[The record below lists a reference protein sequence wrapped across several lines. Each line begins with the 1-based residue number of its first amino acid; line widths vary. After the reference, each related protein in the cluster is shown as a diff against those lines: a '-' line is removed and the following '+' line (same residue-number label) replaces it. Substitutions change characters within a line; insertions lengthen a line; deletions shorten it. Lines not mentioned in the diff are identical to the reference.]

1 MTSLESCESN
11 LPWMLVLPDLLF
23 VMATFYDL
31 PARYMW
37 RTLPMWKAMQEE
49 REIVKGARY
58 IQPQLRKAGR
68 EDSMNLK
75 ALSDDNYENQENG
88 RVFADSA
95 HINGTTARNVIS
107 TGVSPGRTEEGR
119 LGSNA
124 TLISGC
130 PSGWGCSGLFSRVF
144 CSTLK
149 A

>member
-1 MTSLESCESN
+1 M
-11 LPWMLVLPDLLF
+11 
-23 VMATFYDL
+23 
-31 PARYMW
+31 
-37 RTLPMWKAMQEE
+37 
-49 REIVKGARY
+49 EIVKGARY
-58 IQPQLRKAGR
+58 VQLREAGR

-95 HINGTTARNVIS
+95 QINTTTARNVIS

-124 TLISGC
+124 TLFWGC
-130 PSGWGCSGLFSRVF
+130 PSGWVCSVLFSRVF

>member
-11 LPWMLVLPDLLF
+11 LPWMLVLPGLLF

-37 RTLPMWKAMQEE
+37 RTLLIWKAMQEE
-49 REIVKGARY
+49 REIVKGAWY

-88 RVFADSA
+88 RVFADSLTS
-95 HINGTTARNVIS
+95 NL
-107 TGVSPGRTEEGR
+107 ER
-119 LGSNA
+119 LFQR
-124 TLISGC
+124 GC
-130 PSGWGCSGLFSRVF
+130 RQDGPKREDWGLMPLWGCSGLFSRVF
-144 CSTLK
+144 CSTPQ